1 MMAARARAGGKRRS
15 DVGYIHGDIIGIRR
29 TYHFP

>member
-1 MMAARARAGGKRRS
+1 MMAAWARIGGKRRG
-15 DVGYIHGDIIGIRR
+15 DVGNIHGDIIGIRR